1 MFIFR
6 SASQSEILQAIDRL
20 NADPNV
26 HGIIVQMPLDCD
38 DKTID
43 SHLVTNRVESGE
55 FINIY
60 LYLCENSG
68 LGIIRETMW

>member
-43 SHLVTNRVESGE
+43 SHLVTNRVDSGE

-60 LYLCENSG
+60 YP
-68 LGIIRETMW
+68 

>member
-60 LYLCENSG
+60 LYLCEYSG

>member
-1 MFIFR
+1 MISHSHINVIFIFR
-6 SASQSEILQAIDRL
+6 SASQSEILQAIDKL

-60 LYLCENSG
+60 YP
-68 LGIIRETMW
+68 

>member
-6 SASQSEILQAIDRL
+6 SASQSEILQAIDKL

-43 SHLVTNRVESGE
+43 SHLVTNRVESGK
-55 FINIY
+55 FFD
-60 LYLCENSG
+60 
-68 LGIIRETMW
+68 IRF

>member
-60 LYLCENSG
+60 YP
-68 LGIIRETMW
+68 